1 MNGANHTPS
10 QAILTTKLSTLT
22 ACIRLALGI
31 AVTSAAFTSPAFAEG
46 TKQWAPS
53 SSHFAAL
60 GAMESNGGSAYPF
73 AGYEQPEERRL
84 HIHIADPANEIVYV
98 GLGKLTGNAGN
109 DIDFNFYW
117 RIVAPDGSV
126 VHGSSLAGGAQANI
140 TSHAQAV
147 AGPSALD
154 PAGYSTSGNWT
165 FDPAIAGKGAGD
177 YYIEFD
183 LNDNA
188 ASAGSYTEPG
198 YAPSNAM
205 NIKWFDITV
214 ATKGG
219 SPQALD
225 GRVWSKSWGV
235 RTNDPAVFPSA
246 PFGTPFNGSMYA
258 YDSNN
263 FVTMI
268 NFLGSGLRPL
278 QGQFSFNNTG
288 TGSSGNKATDR
299 KSVND
304 VNSGTPQHKIFLNPP
319 DTNIYPLGVD
329 GSLQNLPLSIN
340 DTNNADIKVE
350 ATQPGSVE
358 VVLDINK
365 DGSYTA
371 GIDRRLIENVAA
383 GVDSVPWDG
392 KDGAGNKV
400 AKSSFPI
407 DVKIAYTQGE
417 THFTAYDVEGLD
429 NGFEV
434 FTQTSSGP
442 SGPNLLFWDDSNIA
456 DDPGSTPDRG
466 QVNVDAGNTLRR
478 TWSNNSYGDLN
489 TINTWWFAYRDY
501 QSTVLNLAPSV
512 ELSVVTASD
521 AEASG
526 GNLPVLVVSGNLLT
540 DATVEV
546 ALSGTAVS
554 GTDYNPATGPI
565 IITIPAGNYAD
576 TQIPIPGLSITNE
589 SVVESDDTLIL
600 TLQNPANIAIDDANA
615 NGTTI
620 DQSTYTIVNDD
631 FNTPPVAT
639 NDSGTTQED
648 IPLNGTTLLANDSDI
663 DNDTLT
669 INTTPTTGP
678 NNGSVVINANGTYTY
693 TPNPNFNGTD
703 SFEYEV
709 SDGNGGTATATVTIT
724 VTPVNDPPVATND
737 NGTTQEDI
745 PFNGSTVLTND
756 SDIDGD
762 TVTINTTPVTD
773 PTNGSVVINPNGS
786 YIYTPDQDFHG
797 TDSFEYEVSD
807 GNGGTD
813 TATVTITVT
822 PVNDNPVAVND
833 SATTAE
839 DVVLHGSTI
848 LVNDSDVDG
857 DTLTATT
864 TPVTL
869 PVHGILAL
877 NSNGTYTYTPEQ
889 NYNGTD
895 SFVYAMTDGNGGTA
909 TATVDITITPVDDPP
924 VITSINNVTY
934 PENGTGTALDVQ
946 STDPD
951 GDTEN
956 AGLTYNLKPL
966 YDGGLFT
973 INPNTGEITFN
984 TPPDYENPLDANAD
998 NAYIIMTEVC
1008 DSTSLCT
1015 QQVEVIVVTNVMET
1029 SPPSIIS
1036 TIAQIPENQAFVTDI
1051 DANDPDPDT
1060 LTFSIT
1066 GGADAALFSIDP
1078 DSGEL
1083 SFLNAPNFESPV
1095 DADGNNKY
1103 ELVITVTDNT
1113 APDHTD
1119 SQSLQVVV
1127 TNTNEA
1133 PVISSDG
1140 ASDTAALTHD
1150 ENATAVTT
1158 VTSADPDAGDTI
1170 TYTINGGSD
1179 ANLFSID
1186 PATGELRFKTAP
1198 DFENPSDSDGNNTY
1212 VVQVMAD
1219 DANSLFDLQTLTI
1232 TVNDIN
1238 DAPVI
1243 TSDGGAATAN
1253 VPVDENT
1260 TAVTTATSTDQ
1271 DGDTPVYS
1279 ITGGADA
1286 ALFTIDPATGAL
1298 TFTAAPDF
1306 ENPTDVAGGT
1316 SAAGD
1321 NVYEVEVTSDDGNG
1335 GTDVQTLSVT
1345 VGNVNEP
1352 PAITSDGGG
1361 DTAALNVNENT
1372 IAVTTVIG
1380 ADQDTANTLTYSISG
1395 GVDAGLFAIDPA
1407 TGTLTFV
1414 TAPDFEN
1421 PTDVAGGTSTAS
1433 DNVYEIAVTVSD
1445 SNGGTDVQALLVT
1458 VVDANEAPTI
1468 TSNGGGDTA
1477 TVGAAENQTAV
1488 TTVTADDQDA
1498 GDTQGFSISGGAD
1511 AALFTIDPATGALS
1525 FISAPD
1531 FENPLDANT
1540 DNSYEVA
1547 VTVSDGKGGTDV
1559 QTLSVTVTDVN
1570 DAPTITS
1577 NAGGDT
1583 YAVDVD
1589 ENSTAITTVT
1599 STDQDGATPTYSI
1612 AGGADAALFTVDPTT
1627 GVLTFTTAPDFENP
1641 NDANSDG
1648 IYEVIVKVDDSQG
1661 GTDEQALSITVL
1673 NVNDPPAITSDG
1685 AGDTAALS
1693 VAENQVVTTTVVAED
1708 DDADVLAYSISGGV
1722 DAALFA
1728 INNVTGALVFKDD
1741 PNFENPLDVAGGTS
1755 AAGDNIYEVE
1765 ITANDGKGGTDKQ
1778 MLSITI
1784 TNVNEAPVISSNGG
1798 TTATT
1803 IHVDEEQ
1810 PAVTTVAAS
1819 DEDNNPLAY
1828 TITGGPD
1835 DHLFT
1840 IDPVTGVLTFVSVPD
1855 FESPADADHN
1865 NQYVVE
1871 ITVTDGLGGYDVQ
1884 TITVAVDNINDAPV
1898 ITSNGA
1904 GNAASPAPE
1913 VAENTTTVTTVT
1925 STDEDGDT
1933 PAYSISGGVDAA
1945 LFTIDPV
1952 SGALS
1957 FVSAPNFEAPADV
1970 AGGTSAA
1977 GDNIYEVEVTV
1988 ADGNGGT
1995 DVQTLP
2001 VTVTNSNEAPVI
2013 NSNGG
2018 GDTAGITLGENTPV
2032 ATTVAATDDDPADT
2046 PTYSISGGSDAGL
2059 FSINPA
2065 TGELTF
2071 NTAPDFEN
2079 PTDGNG
2085 DNVYEVAVTADDGK
2099 GNTDTQVLSIT
2110 ITDSNEAPVITSDG
2124 GGDAAT
2130 PAPQVAENST
2140 AVTTASATDADAG
2153 DTKAWSISGGTD
2165 AALFSI
2171 DPATGVL
2178 SFISAPDFENPADVA
2193 GGTSAAG
2200 DNVYEVEITV
2210 TDNGSLTDVQTL
2222 AVSVTNVNELP
2233 TITSDGGGDVATPA
2247 PEVTEG
2253 TTAVT
2258 TVASNDADGDTPT
2271 YSLVGGADQDKF
2283 TIDPA
2288 SGALSFVAAPDF
2300 ENPTDA
2306 DDNGIYEVIV
2316 KVDDGNGGTDEQ
2328 ALSISVLN
2336 VNDPP
2341 VITSNGAGNTAA
2353 LTVNENQVATTIVKA
2368 TDDDSDTL
2376 TYSLSGGVD
2385 VALFA
2390 INNVTGEL
2398 VFVDEPNFEHPLDA
2412 AGGTSAASD
2421 NIYEVQISVAD
2432 GKGGV
2437 DTQLLS
2443 ISVADINEAPVVTSN
2458 GGGTTTTTHVPEEQ
2472 TAVTTVAATD
2482 EDTADTQRYTI
2493 TGGPDDHLFAIDP
2506 ATGVLTFKTAP
2517 DYESPVDADHNNAY
2531 IVEVTVNDGNGGYD
2545 VQTLTVVVDNTN
2557 DAPAITSNGAGDSAH
2572 LTVDENSTPAT
2583 IVTATDEDADTLAF
2597 SIVGGDDA
2605 SQFSIDP
2612 ATGALT
2618 FVTAPDVENPADT
2631 NADNTYLVNVMVEDG
2646 NGGSDTQ
2653 ALEIM
2658 VSNTNESPEITSGGA
2673 GTTAALT
2680 QMEGILPV
2688 TTVSSTDPDG
2698 DTPAYGISGGTDGSL
2713 FTIDPASGELGF
2725 TTAPDFEN
2733 PADSDGNNV
2742 YEVTVAVTDGGG
2754 KQDTQALSITI
2765 TDDRKVVLN
2774 VRAFLQGAYDSNTG
2788 LMADNLH
2795 SLGILPMAQP
2805 YAPAPISHAGSE
2817 TLNLDLALVTG
2828 NEAIVDWM
2836 LVDLRDA
2843 AEPKTILKTQAV
2855 MVQRDGDL
2863 VNAQTGSADLMFA
2876 DTLAGDYFV
2885 SVRHRNHMG
2894 VMTATPV
2901 HLSDLTSMVDF
2912 TQTATPAYG
2921 NHARIEAGNTAL
2933 LWAGDANQTQQ
2944 IIAHGQFNDVNM
2956 ILGNVLVKDG
2966 KNLDANANY
2975 RLAGYEV
2982 TDINMDGITLYAGP
2996 GNDINLLLGNVLL
3009 HPANSTFAANYIV
3022 NGTLPK

>member
-1 MNGANHTPS
+1 MKGSTTQSHTTFVAQP
-10 QAILTTKLSTLT
+10 LSAFTR
-22 ACIRLALGI
+22 CIRLALGLTVSG
-31 AVTSAAFTSPAFAEG
+31 AVLVSPAFAEG

-73 AGYEQPEERRL
+73 AGYEQPKERRL

-188 ASAGSYTEPG
+188 ASAGSYTESG

-340 DTNNADIKVE
+340 DTNNASIKIE

-371 GIDRRLIENVAA
+371 GIDRRLIENVTA

-434 FTQTSSGP
+434 FTQTSGGS
-442 SGPNLLFWDDSNIA
+442 SGPNLLFWDDSNIL

-478 TWSNNSYGDLN
+478 TWSLNPYGDLN

-501 QSTVLNLAPSV
+501 ESTVLNLAPAV
-512 ELSVVTASD
+512 ELSVATASD

-554 GTDYNPATGPI
+554 GTDYSPATGPI
-565 IITIPAGNYAD
+565 SITIPAGNYAD
-576 TQIPIPGLSITNE
+576 TQIPIPGLTITNE

-648 IPLNGTTLLANDSDI
+648 IPFNGTTLLVNDSDI

-693 TPNPNFNGTD
+693 TPNPNFNGAD
-703 SFEYEV
+703 SFVYAI

-773 PTNGSVVINPNGS
+773 PTNGSVLINPNGS

-807 GNGGTD
+807 GKGGTD
-813 TATVTITVT
+813 TATVTITVN

-848 LVNDSDVDG
+848 LINDSDVDG
-857 DTLTATT
+857 NTLTATT

-895 SFVYAMTDGNGGTA
+895 SFVYAITDGNGGTA

-973 INPNTGEITFN
+973 INPNTGAITFN

-1008 DSTSLCT
+1008 DSTNLCT
-1015 QQVEVIVVTNVMET
+1015 QQVEVIVVTNVVET

-1060 LTFSIT
+1060 LSFAIT
-1066 GGADAALFSIDP
+1066 GGTDAALFTIDP
-1078 DSGEL
+1078 DTGEL
-1083 SFLNAPNFESPV
+1083 SFLSAPSFESPA

-1186 PATGELRFKTAP
+1186 PVTGELRFKTTP

-1253 VPVDENT
+1253 VHVDENT
-1260 TAVTTATSTDQ
+1260 TVVTTATSTDQ

-1279 ITGGADA
+1279 ITGGVDA

-1316 SAAGD
+1316 SATGD
-1321 NVYEVEVTSDDGNG
+1321 NVYEIEVTSDDGNG

-1380 ADQDTANTLTYSISG
+1380 ADQDTANILTYSISG

-1421 PTDVAGGTSTAS
+1421 PTDIAGGTSAAS

-1445 SNGGTDVQALLVT
+1445 SNGGTDVQTLLVT
-1458 VVDANEAPTI
+1458 VADANEAPTI

-1488 TTVTADDQDA
+1488 TTVTAEDQDA
-1498 GDTQGFSISGGAD
+1498 GDTQDFSISGGAD
-1511 AALFTIDPATGALS
+1511 AALLSIDPATGVLT
-1525 FISAPD
+1525 FIDAPD
-1531 FENPLDANT
+1531 FENPSDT
-1540 DNSYEVA
+1540 DKNNVYEVS
-1547 VTVSDGKGGTDV
+1547 VTVTDEQGGADV
-1559 QTLSVTVTDVN
+1559 QTLSISVTDAN
-1570 DAPTITS
+1570 DAPVITS
-1577 NAGGDT
+1577 NSGGDS
-1583 YAVDVD
+1583 AELPVD
-1589 ENSTAITTVT
+1589 ENTTEVTTVT
-1599 STDQDGATPTYSI
+1599 STDQDGDTPTYSI
-1612 AGGADAALFTVDPTT
+1612 GGGADAGLFQIDPVTGLISFKIAPDFEHPQDSNNDNRYEVIVTVEDGKGGTDEQTLLIVIHNVNDPPTIISNGAGDTASVTSDENQVGVTLVDAEDDDGDTLTYSISGGADAALFAVNNVT
-1627 GVLTFTTAPDFENP
+1627 GNLVFTKAPDFEKP
-1641 NDANSDG
+1641 TDSDRDG
-1648 IYEVIVKVDDSQG
+1648 VYQVEVKV
-1661 GTDEQALSITVL
+1661 V
-1673 NVNDPPAITSDG
+1673 
-1685 AGDTAALS
+1685 
-1693 VAENQVVTTTVVAED
+1693 
-1708 DDADVLAYSISGGV
+1708 
-1722 DAALFA
+1722 
-1728 INNVTGALVFKDD
+1728 
-1741 PNFENPLDVAGGTS
+1741 
-1755 AAGDNIYEVE
+1755 
-1765 ITANDGKGGTDKQ
+1765 DGKGGQDTQ
-1778 MLSITI
+1778 LVNVTI
-1784 TNVNEAPVISSNGG
+1784 IDTNEPPAFTSHEGATSATVNVA
-1798 TTATT
+1798 
-1803 IHVDEEQ
+1803 EEQ
-1810 PAVTTVAAS
+1810 LHVTTMTA
-1819 DEDNNPLAY
+1819 EDPDQGDNLSY
-1828 TITGGPD
+1828 SITGGPD
-1835 DHLFT
+1835 FGLF
-1840 IDPVTGVLTFVSVPD
+1840 
-1855 FESPADADHN
+1855 
-1865 NQYVVE
+1865 
-1871 ITVTDGLGGYDVQ
+1871 
-1884 TITVAVDNINDAPV
+1884 AVD
-1898 ITSNGA
+1898 
-1904 GNAASPAPE
+1904 
-1913 VAENTTTVTTVT
+1913 
-1925 STDEDGDT
+1925 
-1933 PAYSISGGVDAA
+1933 
-1945 LFTIDPV
+1945 
-1952 SGALS
+1952 
-1957 FVSAPNFEAPADV
+1957 PN
-1970 AGGTSAA
+1970 
-1977 GDNIYEVEVTV
+1977 
-1988 ADGNGGT
+1988 
-1995 DVQTLP
+1995 
-2001 VTVTNSNEAPVI
+2001 
-2013 NSNGG
+2013 
-2018 GDTAGITLGENTPV
+2018 
-2032 ATTVAATDDDPADT
+2032 
-2046 PTYSISGGSDAGL
+2046 
-2059 FSINPA
+2059 
-2065 TGELTF
+2065 
-2071 NTAPDFEN
+2071 
-2079 PTDGNG
+2079 
-2085 DNVYEVAVTADDGK
+2085 
-2099 GNTDTQVLSIT
+2099 
-2110 ITDSNEAPVITSDG
+2110 
-2124 GGDAAT
+2124 
-2130 PAPQVAENST
+2130 
-2140 AVTTASATDADAG
+2140 
-2153 DTKAWSISGGTD
+2153 
-2165 AALFSI
+2165 
-2171 DPATGVL
+2171 
-2178 SFISAPDFENPADVA
+2178 
-2193 GGTSAAG
+2193 
-2200 DNVYEVEITV
+2200 
-2210 TDNGSLTDVQTL
+2210 
-2222 AVSVTNVNELP
+2222 
-2233 TITSDGGGDVATPA
+2233 
-2247 PEVTEG
+2247 
-2253 TTAVT
+2253 
-2258 TVASNDADGDTPT
+2258 
-2271 YSLVGGADQDKF
+2271 
-2283 TIDPA
+2283 
-2288 SGALSFVAAPDF
+2288 
-2300 ENPTDA
+2300 
-2306 DDNGIYEVIV
+2306 
-2316 KVDDGNGGTDEQ
+2316 
-2328 ALSISVLN
+2328 
-2336 VNDPP
+2336 
-2341 VITSNGAGNTAA
+2341 
-2353 LTVNENQVATTIVKA
+2353 
-2368 TDDDSDTL
+2368 
-2376 TYSLSGGVD
+2376 
-2385 VALFA
+2385 
-2390 INNVTGEL
+2390 
-2398 VFVDEPNFEHPLDA
+2398 
-2412 AGGTSAASD
+2412 
-2421 NIYEVQISVAD
+2421 
-2432 GKGGV
+2432 
-2437 DTQLLS
+2437 
-2443 ISVADINEAPVVTSN
+2443 
-2458 GGGTTTTTHVPEEQ
+2458 
-2472 TAVTTVAATD
+2472 
-2482 EDTADTQRYTI
+2482 
-2493 TGGPDDHLFAIDP
+2493 
-2506 ATGVLTFKTAP
+2506 TGVLTFKTAP
-2517 DYESPVDADHNNAY
+2517 DYEKPADADKNNQY
-2531 IVEVTVNDGNGGYD
+2531 VVEVTVRDSNGRFD
-2545 VQTLTVVVDNTN
+2545 VQTLTVTVQDTN
-2557 DAPAITSNGAGDSAH
+2557 DAPQITSNGGGVLADLAVPEQTTPVT
-2572 LTVDENSTPAT
+2572 TVIS
-2583 IVTATDEDADTLAF
+2583 VDADNDNVTYSINGGEDSTLF
-2597 SIVGGDDA
+2597 SINP
-2605 SQFSIDP
+2605 Q
-2612 ATGALT
+2612 TGVLT
-2618 FVTAPDVENPADT
+2618 FVTAPLFTTPTDADNNNIYNVGVLVNDGKGGQDTQVLNITVQDT
-2631 NADNTYLVNVMVEDG
+2631 NDAP
-2646 NGGSDTQ
+2646 
-2653 ALEIM
+2653 I
-2658 VSNTNESPEITSGGA
+2658 ITSDGG
-2673 GTTAALT
+2673 TPTAALSVEENT
-2680 QMEGILPV
+2680 PAV
-2688 TTVSSTDPDG
+2688 TTVTATDPDG
-2698 DTPAYGISGGTDGSL
+2698 DTLNYSMSGGADASL
-2713 FTIDPASGELGF
+2713 FTLDPVTGKLTF
-2725 TTAPDFEN
+2725 TNAPDFEN
-2733 PADSDGNNV
+2733 PADSDQNNR
-2742 YEVTVAVTDGGG
+2742 YEISVTATDPNGKQSSQTLTITVTDD
-2754 KQDTQALSITI
+2754 KQIA
-2765 TDDRKVVLN
+2765 LN
-2774 VRAFLQGAYDSNTG
+2774 VRAFLQGAYVAGTG
-2788 LMADNLH
+2788 MMTDHLRLQ
-2795 SLGILPMAQP
+2795 GIIPMAQP
-2805 YAPAPISHAGSE
+2805 YTLGLIRYSGNE
-2817 TLNLDLALVTG
+2817 TLNP
-2828 NEAIVDWM
+2828 AIAGIEGKDAPVDWM

-2843 AEPKTILKTQAV
+2843 TQPATIIKTQAV
-2855 MVQRDGDL
+2855 MLQRDGDL
-2863 VNAQTGSADLMFA
+2863 VDPQTGSNKLIFK
-2876 DTLAGDYFV
+2876 DTLAGDYLV
-2885 SVRHRNHMG
+2885 SVRHRNHLG
-2894 VMTATPV
+2894 VMNASTIR
-2901 HLSDLTSMVDF
+2901 LSDTTTLVDF
-2912 TQTATPAYG
+2912 TTTATATYG
-2921 NHARIEAGNTAL
+2921 NNARLETTQAAL
-2933 LWAGDANQTQQ
+2933 LWAGDANQSQQ
-2944 IIAHGQFNDVNM
+2944 LIANGPFNDTNLV
-2956 ILGNVLVKDG
+2956 LGTVLSDT
-2966 KNLDANANY
+2966 KNSQANSNY
-2975 RLAGYEV
+2975 RLYGYIS
-2982 TDINMDGITLYAGP
+2982 TDLNLDGITLFAGP
-2996 GNDINLLLGNVLL
+2996 SNDVNILLGNVLL
-3009 HPANSTFAANYIV
+3009 HPNNSTVAANYIV